1 MNGCATLEEGGR
13 AGHKSR
19 QLKKS
24 CWPFKTSSH
33 RHKRKRRYYIGERC
47 LNIFS
52 RSLLSPSLHPPSY
65 FSIYILFSSLFS
77 LFQRHSWRKRR
88 GGVNLFAKS
97 SRWNARGEREKIEKN
112 DSMEEHATHSEWRA
126 AFVFVRESPP
136 PLNRSLPSFQWIYI
150 HPMFKQ
156 PALLFDLREARNRAE
171 WLNIDSPG
179 SRETGGWSEKLSC
192 VHLSRCR
199 RVYVLSSS
207 SIIKRYGDSID
218 VDPLQPSRR
227 AEFLSVRER
236 DVQLETTAFVDFL
249 KRRIDVRI
257 LLLYV
262 IHFNCP

>member
-1 MNGCATLEEGGR
+1 MLEYLLTF
-13 AGHKSR
+13 S
-19 QLKKS
+19 
-24 CWPFKTSSH
+24 PFSLPPSSFLFFYIYSFLFPLLSLSAAFLAEE
-33 RHKRKRRYYIGERC
+33 KRRGG
-47 LNIFS
+47 S
-52 RSLLSPSLHPPSY
+52 
-65 FSIYILFSSLFS
+65 
-77 LFQRHSWRKRR
+77 RR

-192 VHLSRCR
+192 VHLSRCWRCR

-218 VDPLQPSRR
+218 VTLPNPLEGQNF
-227 AEFLSVRER
+227 FLYVN
-236 DVQLETTAFVDFL
+236 ETFNWKQRPLSIFL
-249 KRRIDVRI
+249 KGE
-257 LLLYV
+257 
-262 IHFNCP
+262 

>member
-199 RVYVLSSS
+199 CFVVLEHNKEIRGFDRCYPPQS
-207 SIIKRYGDSID
+207 
-218 VDPLQPSRR
+218 SRR

>member
-199 RVYVLSSS
+199 CFVVLEHNKE
-207 SIIKRYGDSID
+207 IRGFDQCY
-218 VDPLQPSRR
+218 PAQPSRK
-227 AEFLSVRER
+227 AFEGQNFFLYVN
-236 DVQLETTAFVDFL
+236 ETFNWKQRPLSIFL
-249 KRRIDVRI
+249 KGE
-257 LLLYV
+257 
-262 IHFNCP
+262 

>member
-179 SRETGGWSEKLSC
+179 SRETVVDQRNWA
-192 VHLSRCR
+192 
-199 RVYVLSSS
+199 VY
-207 SIIKRYGDSID
+207 IYRD
-218 VDPLQPSRR
+218 VDDVDVCTFCRPR
-227 AEFLSVRER
+227 A
-236 DVQLETTAFVDFL
+236 
-249 KRRIDVRI
+249 
-257 LLLYV
+257 
-262 IHFNCP
+262 

>member
-1 MNGCATLEEGGR
+1 MNGCATLEEGER

-179 SRETGGWSEKLSC
+179 SRETVVDQRNWA
-192 VHLSRCR
+192 
-199 RVYVLSSS
+199 VYIYRDVDVLSSS

-218 VDPLQPSRR
+218 VILPNPLEGQNF
-227 AEFLSVRER
+227 FLYVN
-236 DVQLETTAFVDFL
+236 ETFNWKQRPLSIFL
-249 KRRIDVRI
+249 KGE
-257 LLLYV
+257 
-262 IHFNCP
+262 